1 MVCRLLL
8 VDDSAEFL
16 ESAEYFLRR
25 QNNVQVVGRALDG
38 NVALDEVTRLAP
50 DLVLMD
56 IAMPGLSGLEVTR
69 RLKARPFPPV
79 VVLLTLYDTPEYR
92 AAAVAVGADGFVS
105 KADFCSGVLGVL
117 GTMDQYRPAEASSA
131 DCGR

>member
-16 ESAEYFLRR
+16 ESAEYFLRN
-25 QNNVQVVGRALDG
+25 QTNVQVVGRALDG
-38 NVALDEVTRLAP
+38 NLALDEVTRLAP

-69 RLKARPFPPV
+69 RLKARPSSPMV
-79 VVLLTLYDTPEYR
+79 ILLTLYDTAEYR

-105 KADFCSGVLGVL
+105 KADFCAGVLGVL
-117 GTMDQYRPAEASSA
+117 RTMDSDRAAAGAANSN
-131 DCGR
+131 R

>member
-1 MVCRLLL
+1 MACRLLL

-16 ESAEYFLRR
+16 ESAEYFLRS
-25 QNNVQVVGRALDG
+25 QSNVELVGRALDG
-38 NVALDEVTRLAP
+38 NHALEEVTRLSP

-69 RLKARPFPPV
+69 RLKARYSPPM
-79 VVLLTLYDTPEYR
+79 VVLLTLYDSPEYR

-105 KADFCSGVLGVL
+105 KAEFCSGILGVL
-117 GTMDQYRPAEASSA
+117 NTVVLDRSTQAGSVNSD
-131 DCGR
+131 G

>member
-16 ESAEYFLRR
+16 ESAEYFLRK
-25 QNNVQVVGRALDG
+25 QNNVEVVGRALDG
-38 NVALDEVTRLAP
+38 DFVLDEVLRLAP

-79 VVLLTLYDTPEYR
+79 VVLVTLYDAPEYR
-92 AAAVAVGADGFVS
+92 AAALAVGADGFVS
-105 KADFCSGVLGVL
+105 KADFCTGVLGVL
-117 GTMDQYRPAEASSA
+117 STIDKYGPAEAGSPN
-131 DCGR
+131 CGR

>member
-1 MVCRLLL
+1 V
-8 VDDSAEFL
+8 E
-16 ESAEYFLRR
+16 
-25 QNNVQVVGRALDG
+25 VVGRALDG
-38 NVALDEVTRLAP
+38 YQAMEEVARLSP

-69 RLKARPFPPV
+69 RLKTWTSGPL

-105 KADFCSGVLGVL
+105 KADFCNGIRGVLD
-117 GTMDQYRPAEASSA
+117 TMGHDCPAGPVPPTAAVERAIN
-131 DCGR
+131 